1 MKPTTIS
8 ELCTAMELFVADA
21 RKVDLSDLSHE
32 AKLSRL
38 TELSESYGLE

>member
-8 ELCTAMELFVADA
+8 DLCTAMEASVADA
-21 RKVDLSDLSHE
+21 RQVDLSDLTHE

-38 TELSESYGLE
+38 EELSEVHGLV